1 MLQDDGSSPGFV
13 SEVVGLFIDD
23 AEKITGLIAGLL
35 SVLSPT
41 PTSLVLLSRSEVL
54 ILSACVCAGSSLS
67 WTSIRWTP
75 WCTN

>member
-1 MLQDDGSSPGFV
+1 
-13 SEVVGLFIDD
+13 
-23 AEKITGLIAGLL
+23 
-35 SVLSPT
+35 
-41 PTSLVLLSRSEVL
+41 LLSRSEVL

>member
-35 SVLSPT
+35 SVQSPDA
-41 PTSLVLLSRSEVL
+41 PISGFV
-54 ILSACVCAGSSLS
+54 I
-67 WTSIRWTP
+67 SI
-75 WCTN
+75 